1 MDFNRSNTES
11 EPLEE
16 MRAYYDTVYDIT
28 SDCQNRLIPDNAM
41 NVLDFIQLELPKTT
55 SAILTYSAKTLFS
68 KESPTEDIQ
77 CPTSRNIPSVTVIAA
92 ASNVGVQLFQ
102 QVYRNH
108 FQIFHES
115 PGSPRIKRYALI
127 QSSYFLCTLSN
138 LPKLALGRL
147 GEILLHFVSKNVE
160 KNFFWRYMSESG

>member
-1 MDFNRSNTES
+1 
-11 EPLEE
+11 

-92 ASNVGVQLFQ
+92 ASSVSVQLFQ

-108 FQIFHES
+108 FRIFHES
-115 PGSPRIKRYALI
+115 PGSSRIKRYALI

-138 LPKLALGRL
+138 LLKLALGGTLQLSDLDYIFFGR
-147 GEILLHFVSKNVE
+147 INVSMAEYHLYHQGNE
-160 KNFFWRYMSESG
+160 RQGI